1 MSAGIIWS
9 FKNISFYHGGKM
21 SAFDTVVVSDWPEC
35 FVLLNLTVC
44 KQLMQCDHA
53 TCVIFLDNMVTTSVM
68 LYNLTTI

>member
-1 MSAGIIWS
+1 
-9 FKNISFYHGGKM
+9 M